1 MSILSDI
8 NLRLQ
13 TIDLSDNIVIY
24 DTSVIKQNLIE
35 FVSTEEGEIYY
46 SRAFGLNLKQ
56 FMHYPLTEN
65 TATAI
70 ETYITDQIA
79 RFETNI
85 TYLSESSKAVFD
97 INNNAISFYL
107 SYQINITG
115 EIIVLPITVLM

>member
-56 FMHYPLTEN
+56 FMHYPLTEV

-70 ETYITDQIA
+70 ETYITGQIA

-85 TYLSESSKAVFD
+85 TYLSESSKVILSD
-97 INNNAISFYL
+97 RISPMR
-107 SYQINITG
+107 S
-115 EIIVLPITVLM
+115 LPLMCNGSRSR

>member
-56 FMHYPLTEN
+56 FMHYPLTEV

-70 ETYITDQIA
+70 ETYITGQIA

-85 TYLSESSKAVFD
+85 TYLSESSKAIFD